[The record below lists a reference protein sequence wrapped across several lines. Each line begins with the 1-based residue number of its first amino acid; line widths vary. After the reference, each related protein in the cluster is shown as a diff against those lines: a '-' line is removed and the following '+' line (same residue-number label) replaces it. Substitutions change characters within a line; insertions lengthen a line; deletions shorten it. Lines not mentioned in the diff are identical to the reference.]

1 MRTALESRLRKLES
15 RLGVH
20 ACLCSQPLQLH
31 VEVVWGDFERVTTD
45 RLQHS
50 LAAHEASVARPRECP
65 VHRAALPRHRV
76 VLRGPGRHE
85 PAGSY
90 YQRMA
95 EHLAQ
100 RNAA

>member
-20 ACLCSQPLQLH
+20 ACLCAQPLQLN
-31 VEVVWGDFERVTTD
+31 VEIIWNDFSRVATD
-45 RLQHS
+45 RLQHA
-50 LAAHEASVARPRECP
+50 LEAHEASVARPRECP
-65 VHRAALPRHRV
+65 VHRAALPRHHV
-76 VLRGPGRHE
+76 ALRPAGRHE
-85 PAGSY
+85 PASRY

-100 RNAA
+100 RVAA